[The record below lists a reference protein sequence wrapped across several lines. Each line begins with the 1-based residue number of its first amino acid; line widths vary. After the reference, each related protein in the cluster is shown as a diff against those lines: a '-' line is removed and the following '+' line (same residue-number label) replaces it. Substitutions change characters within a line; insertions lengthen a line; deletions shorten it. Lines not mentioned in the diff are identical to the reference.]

1 MQDSSLIR
9 TSQARILWDFQYYA
23 FLVNWRVRMR
33 VVLAKR
39 NVETSIVSVLDG
51 TDTDKPS
58 FWRGPDRA

>member
-9 TSQARILWDFQYYA
+9 TSQARILRDFQYYA
-23 FLVNWRVRMR
+23 FMVHWRVRMR

-51 TDTDKPS
+51 TDTDKQS
-58 FWRGPDRA
+58 FWLGPDRA